1 MEYDNT
7 SAVELRKQG
16 IKRINYILLWG
27 LFIVVKKVMDNR
39 PIADHIKG
47 SAL

>member
-27 LFIVVKKVMDNR
+27 LFVVAKKVIDNR
-39 PIADHIKG
+39 PIADHIKK
-47 SAL
+47 SAS

>member
-7 SAVELRKQG
+7 SAEVLCKPS

-27 LFIVVKKVMDNR
+27 LFVVAKKVIDNR
-39 PIADHIKG
+39 PIADHIKK
-47 SAL
+47 SAS

>member
-7 SAVELRKQG
+7 SAAELRKQG

-27 LFIVVKKVMDNR
+27 LFVVAKKVIDNR
-39 PIADHIKG
+39 PIADHIKK
-47 SAL
+47 SAS